1 MIALVLASFSPERES
16 VFAIVNLWKA
26 DGYAFHV
33 IGRRSDYLK
42 NTTWFGVIHGVGNKQ
57 HR

>member
-1 MIALVLASFSPERES
+1 MIALVLAAFSPERVS
-16 VFAIVNLWKA
+16 ALVNLLKA

-42 NTTWFGVIHGVGNKQ
+42 NTSWLCVIHGVGNKQ